1 MLLSNKITTIVQKV
15 KAINKII
22 YKFWLKMSVSTTKE
36 KKCRV
41 IQVMKDIGMSTSYTI
56 SLFCIPAEEAT
67 GSLRFLVK
75 SLGKN
80 CVWNVPNYEFLS
92 LQILF
97 DQSFSL

>member
-1 MLLSNKITTIVQKV
+1 
-15 KAINKII
+15 
-22 YKFWLKMSVSTTKE
+22 MSVSTTKE

-56 SLFCIPAEEAT
+56 SLFCIPAEEAI

-80 CVWNVPNYEFLS
+80 CV
-92 LQILF
+92 
-97 DQSFSL
+97 